1 MLGVA
6 GLVVAVS
13 GVGVLA
19 QAVTA
24 VSAQAA
30 ETAAHSR
37 SAVSPVTAPT
47 TTAPTTPRA
56 PSTPTPTPSGGPAA
70 STVPAG
76 TLTPIV
82 DCIVDAPLGP
92 SVTARTVL
100 LGYRSTAQDTV
111 RLAVSAG
118 ANAIAP
124 GAADRGQPTAFEPGE
139 HHAVWSLTLDGQAV
153 PSATWRLGGATATI
167 DGDVPSCATVT
178 TTALSAPPVAA
189 AGSTVTLTA
198 AIGRLFLSAPTDGT
212 VAFSI
217 DGASPVEAAVGAFGI
232 VRVDVPVPPAGTH
245 TVTARYVPAPG
256 APLRASTASAPLTVS
271 AATGALGV
279 TATSLAADGRS
290 AAVTV
295 SRASGAGGATV
306 DFTTAD
312 GSATAGAEYTATTG
326 SLTFRDGQTTAAI
339 HIPLLARPAGAPA
352 STFFVLLQRA
362 TTTVDAASAT
372 IALPA
377 VPATPAGAIATGASR
392 TGGPG
397 GDSLLPA
404 LDPTSPAPAA
414 GAQDLA
420 ILIGAA
426 LLTAGGILGVVG
438 LVRFGGSRDARA

>member
-1 MLGVA
+1 MAAKYSSIRRMLGVA

-13 GVGVLA
+13 GAGVLV

-24 VSAQAA
+24 TSADAAQA
-30 ETAAHSR
+30 TAAPT
-37 SAVSPVTAPT
+37 ASP
-47 TTAPTTPRA
+47 
-56 PSTPTPTPSGGPAA
+56 SPTPSAGPAASADPVA

-82 DCIVDAPLGP
+82 DCIVDAPISSSL
-92 SVTARTVL
+92 TARTVL

-111 RLAVSAG
+111 RLAASAS
-118 ANAIAP
+118 ANAIVP
-124 GAADRGQPTAFEPGE
+124 GAADRGQPTNFESGE
-139 HHAVWSLTLDGQAV
+139 HHAVWSLTLDGRAV

-178 TTALSAPPVAA
+178 TTALSAPSFAA

-198 AIGRLFLSAPTDGT
+198 AVGRLFLSAPADGT
-212 VAFSI
+212 VSFSI
-217 DGASPVEAAVGAFGI
+217 DGASPVDAAVGAFGI
-232 VRVDVPVPPAGTH
+232 ARADLPAPPPGDH
-245 TVTARYVPAPG
+245 TVTARYTPAPG
-256 APLRASTASAPLTVS
+256 ASLRASAGSAPLTVS
-271 AATGALGV
+271 TGTGALGV
-279 TATSLAADGRS
+279 TATSLAADGRT
-290 AAVTV
+290 ATVTV

-312 GSATAGAEYTATTG
+312 GTAIAGADYTATTG
-326 SLTFRDGQTTAAI
+326 SLTFREGQTTAAI
-339 HIPLLARPAGAPA
+339 DVQLHARAAGSPA

-372 IALPA
+372 ITLPA
-377 VPATPAGAIATGASR
+377 VPGTPSGALATGVSR

-420 ILIGAA
+420 MLIGAA

-438 LVRFGGSRDARA
+438 LVRFGGSREARF